1 MDLRAAARPSPR
13 RTWVLAVLGVGVWTA
28 LVALLAGAYVVEA
41 TSESVPAIS
50 QWSDVAD
57 GLAITTLLAALAVTA
72 SLRRRDAGAWQLV
85 LAAPLLVLV
94 PQVVVAVRVAV
105 LWRAEAPELPLA
117 GAVSPSV
124 TPVGA
129 GLGAYVGAV
138 AAGGLRLLPLVLL
151 AGVLGRLAG
160 RLGSAGGLV
169 VAAAWVTALVATT
182 EVSGTPSY
190 AATRP
195 DSGLRT
201 AMEVVVTG
209 EPEPFVPQTDVGCHP
224 PGGSRCAAR
233 TCRWARRTCI
243 PRPRCWRSRRSRSP
257 GRGSWTRPPARPCAT
272 PGGTRTTGPR
282 TMTARARPGRRVGA

>member
-72 SLRRRDAGAWQLV
+72 SLRRRDAGARQLV

-224 PGGSRCAAR
+224 LVGPLCGEDLSLGPAYLYPAAALLAVAALAVAWSRALDAATGATVR
-233 TCRWARRTCI
+233 HTRRHAHDRA
-243 PRPRCWRSRRSRSP
+243 PDDD
-257 GRGSWTRPPARPCAT
+257 
-272 PGGTRTTGPR
+272 GPR
-282 TMTARARPGRRVGA
+282 TART